1 MYQCPAEGHWQSQAQ
16 SNDDHYHTV
25 GSATDYV
32 LMIECVWIL
41 LQPNVVFVQ
50 TIPLVHHLIH
60 NVLFHCKALHTF
72 GGCLS
77 GVSLA
82 HWKKQTQRYSA
93 ITKIWVIY
101 VWSVLSTCTFYYTF
115 YLYTIDVFLP
125 SPISLLC
132 NLRESKEVNTIAWAC
147 GCLIHCYLWL
157 DQLSRRGKQ
166 ANSNVS
172 SNHMLMQ

>member
-1 MYQCPAEGHWQSQAQ
+1 MVPKLVSSCPTEGHMYQCPAEGHWQSQAQ

-50 TIPLVHHLIH
+50 PIPLVQHSIH

-77 GVSLA
+77 RVSLV
-82 HWKKQTQRYSA
+82 HWNKQTQRYCA
-93 ITKIWVIY
+93 ITKIWVMY
-101 VWSVLSTCTFYYTF
+101 VWNVFI
-115 YLYTIDVFLP
+115 YLYILLHILLVHYRCVSTLTNIT
-125 SPISLLC
+125 SL
-132 NLRESKEVNTIAWAC
+132 
-147 GCLIHCYLWL
+147 
-157 DQLSRRGKQ
+157 
-166 ANSNVS
+166 
-172 SNHMLMQ
+172 